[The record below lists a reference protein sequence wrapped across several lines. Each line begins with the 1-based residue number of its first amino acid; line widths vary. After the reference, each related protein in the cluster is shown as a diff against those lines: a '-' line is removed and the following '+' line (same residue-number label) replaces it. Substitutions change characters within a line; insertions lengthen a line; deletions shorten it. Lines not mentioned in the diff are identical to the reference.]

1 MRCNTKKKKKTTLL
15 CIFEFLISFKAED
28 TGLATDSYLR
38 SAIPSSVCSR
48 PRLYMHIYTALLQ
61 TQSSICFPH
70 HLYQQTNPP
79 EPSFCFSC
87 LLQETLHSGSFRWNI
102 TTFVVIVKDHLIFR
116 GHMPYVLKED
126 DKYCFVTFSWQN
138 AKWSENK
145 DTFHTWSFKKI
156 LGKIL
161 QTELQCAT
169 SEFYWLEEKFTVIL
183 LQLYNRELFPQ
194 RLGHVA
200 WRLLQIRVVCS
211 MNERGSVFL
220 IMMNSTHNYF
230 PK

>member
-1 MRCNTKKKKKTTLL
+1 MFSL
-15 CIFEFLISFKAED
+15 
-28 TGLATDSYLR
+28 
-38 SAIPSSVCSR
+38 PSL
-48 PRLYMHIYTALLQ
+48 PANQ
-61 TQSSICFPH
+61 
-70 HLYQQTNPP
+70 PP
-79 EPSFCFSC
+79 DPSFCISC
-87 LLQETLHSGSFRWNI
+87 LLQETLHSGSLRWNI

-156 LGKIL
+156 LGEIL

-169 SEFYWLEEKFTVIL
+169 SEFYWLEEKFTVVL
-183 LQLYNRELFPQ
+183 LPLYNSYLFTHSLGQHGTASYGNGYGLLSEWERTCFLQLM
-194 RLGHVA
+194 V
-200 WRLLQIRVVCS
+200 
-211 MNERGSVFL
+211 
-220 IMMNSTHNYF
+220 NSACNYF

>member
-1 MRCNTKKKKKTTLL
+1 MHTK
-15 CIFEFLISFKAED
+15 FLISFKPED
-28 TGLATDSYLR
+28 TKPATESYSR
-38 SAIPSSVCSR
+38 CPSPNNVFYH
-48 PRLYMHIYTALLQ
+48 PHLYMHIYTELLQ
-61 TQSSICFPH
+61 IWSSICFHH
-70 HLYQQTNPP
+70 HLYQQTSPP
-79 EPSFCFSC
+79 EPSFYFSC

-161 QTELQCAT
+161 QPKLQCAT
-169 SEFYWLEEKFTVIL
+169 SEFYWLEKEFIVITPPF
-183 LQLYNRELFPQ
+183 YNR
-194 RLGHVA
+194 
-200 WRLLQIRVVCS
+200 
-211 MNERGSVFL
+211 
-220 IMMNSTHNYF
+220 
-230 PK
+230 

>member
-1 MRCNTKKKKKTTLL
+1 MRL
-15 CIFEFLISFKAED
+15 
-28 TGLATDSYLR
+28 
-38 SAIPSSVCSR
+38 
-48 PRLYMHIYTALLQ
+48 YTALLQ
-61 TQSSICFPH
+61 TWRSICFLH

-87 LLQETLHSGSFRWNI
+87 LFQETLHSGSFRGNI

-145 DTFHTWSFKKI
+145 DTFHTWGFKKI

-169 SEFYWLEEKFTVIL
+169 SEFSWLEKKFTVIL
-183 LQLYNRELFPQ
+183 LPLYNTELFTPS
-194 RLGHVA
+194 LGHMA
-200 WRLLQIRVVCS
+200 LHLMEICVVCS
-211 MNERGSVFL
+211 MNERGSVFPSYDEF
-220 IMMNSTHNYF
+220 STHLF
-230 PK
+230 S